1 VSGLDRLTVAD
12 AAGDRQ
18 VIGEGGTR
26 ACGGLRATVTCRN
39 EEATSK
45 NLDVRALNTSDAETY
60 ASLSST

>member
-1 VSGLDRLTVAD
+1 
-12 AAGDRQ
+12 